1 MTYLSALLLI
11 VSSLIPAWL
20 LDRLLGDPPQLP
32 HPIVFFG
39 KAISWG
45 EKRLNRGNHR
55 LAKGA
60 LLAIGLIS
68 ATALATWG
76 IERGLSHFSPW
87 TIVPLDLIFLFF
99 SLAGTTLCREV
110 RMVFAAVE
118 RSEEEGR
125 HQVARIVGRDTSTL
139 SAQEIRTAA
148 LETLAE
154 NLSDGVVAPLFYYL
168 LFGLP
173 GILTYKMINT
183 LDSMIG
189 YHSTRY
195 ILFGRWAARIDDV
208 ANYIPAR
215 LTALL
220 MLMVSGRPSL
230 LGFVAREGK
239 KHASPNSGYPEA
251 ALAGILGC
259 QFGGPHYYFG
269 ELFDKPYIGS
279 TSRVLTSK
287 DAAIGIRIN
296 QWAEGV
302 MILLVLALRPLI
314 IAL

>member
-55 LAKGA
+55 LVKGA
-60 LLAIGLIS
+60 LLALGLIS

-139 SAQEIRTAA
+139 SAQEVRTAA

-220 MLMVSGRPSL
+220 MLMVSGRLDL
-230 LGFVAREGK
+230 LGFVWKEGK
-239 KHASPNSGYPEA
+239 HHASPNSGYPEA

>member
-11 VSSLIPAWL
+11 ASSLIPAWL
-20 LDRLLGDPPQLP
+20 LDRLLGDPSQLP

-60 LLAIGLIS
+60 LLALGLIS
-68 ATALATWG
+68 ATALATWS

-87 TIVPLDLIFLFF
+87 AIVPLDLIFLFF

-125 HQVARIVGRDTSTL
+125 KQVARIVGRDTSTL

-189 YHSTRY
+189 YHSARY

-220 MLMVSGRPSL
+220 MLLVSGRLGL
-230 LGFVAREGK
+230 LGFVWREGK
-239 KHASPNSGYPEA
+239 NHASPNSGYPEA
-251 ALAGILGC
+251 ALAGILQC

-279 TSRVLTSK
+279 HPRELTLQ
-287 DAAIGIRIN
+287 DAKKGIRIN
-296 QWAEGV
+296 QSVELA
-302 MILLVLALRPLI
+302 IIFLVLALRPL
-314 IAL
+314 LL